1 MSAVRTDIDA
11 ALAAIGTTGIVAV
24 VRTDTPEEAV
34 ELTEAAV
41 FGGIRAVEITFTIP
55 DAGQVLATLAAS
67 LPDDVVLGA
76 GTVLT
81 EADVQTAAAAG
92 ARFVMSP
99 TVDPAIVDAGAR
111 AGLAVVPGAMTPT
124 EVGAA
129 LRAGAPAVKIFPA
142 ASVGTAHLS
151 ALRQV
156 FPAARLVPTGGVE
169 PDAVRQWRSAGA
181 FALGIGGALDKA
193 MRHGGVTAVHQLSSH
208 VSRDWAARDTSPL
221 GGGK

>member
-1 MSAVRTDIDA
+1 MSALLRGIDDA
-11 ALAAIGTTGIVAV
+11 VAAIGATGIVAV
-24 VRTDTPEEAV
+24 VRTDTAEQAV
-34 ELTEAAV
+34 ELTRAAV

-55 DAGQVLATLAAS
+55 DAAEALRTLAAE
-67 LPDDVVLGA
+67 LPDEVVLGA

-81 EADVQTAAAAG
+81 IDDLETAAAAG
-92 ARFVMSP
+92 ARFAMSP
-99 TVDPAIVDAGAR
+99 LVDPTIVDAGAR

-156 FPAARLVPTGGVE
+156 FPEARLVPTGGVE
-169 PDAVRQWRSAGA
+169 PDAVRQWRNAGA
-181 FALGIGGALDKA
+181 FALGIGGAIDKA
-193 MRHGGVTAVHQLSSH
+193 MRHGGVAAVHQLSGH
-208 VSRDWAARDTSPL
+208 VTRNWVAGNTSPL
-221 GGGK
+221 GGGR